1 MRKVKMFLK
10 RRGMYVEG
18 MRHNAQVALVTETLG
33 LTPDKHWRDWLCEVF
48 EKGLIPE
55 IALQKQRG
63 VSSVVWKQLCKQVY
77 STYEN
82 RCMACGTV
90 EKLSVDHIKPISFY
104 PELGETFS
112 NLQILCRSC
121 NSKKGN
127 RKIVDYRPGAGIA

>member
-10 RRGMYVEG
+10 RRDLYINGMKYKV
-18 MRHNAQVALVTETLG
+18 QIKIVADTLG
-33 LTPDKHWRDWLCEVF
+33 LKIEYPLGIWLCDIF

-63 VSSVVWKQLCKQVY
+63 VSATVWNQLCKEVY

-82 RCMACGTV
+82 RCMACGTT

-104 PELGETFS
+104 PELGEVFS

-127 RKIVDYRPGAGIA
+127 RTIVDYRSAFLA